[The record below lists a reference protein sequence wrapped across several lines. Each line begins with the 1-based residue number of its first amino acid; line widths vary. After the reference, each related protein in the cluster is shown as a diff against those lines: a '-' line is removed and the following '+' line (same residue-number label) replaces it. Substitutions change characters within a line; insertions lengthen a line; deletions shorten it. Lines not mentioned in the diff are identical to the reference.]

1 MAEGKAT
8 QLDDEGDRRRLSIA
22 PTGQTGPARRS
33 PTEVACARQQLRRRR
48 PHPSSG

>member
-33 PTEVACARQQLRRRR
+33 PAMCQAAAAAKMSAV
-48 PHPSSG
+48 PHQAS